1 MSSVSRSKT
10 TVLGATRTGGFLCIH
25 DIASL
30 AVDGGSDDCGLVGTK
45 GPHSVS
51 GSTQDRRRLVNG
63 EAIALNQV
71 RLLQDV

>member
-10 TVLGATRTGGFLCIH
+10 TVLGATSKGGFLCIH
-25 DIASL
+25 GITSL

-45 GPHSVS
+45 GLYSS